1 MCALYHYL
9 STDNI
14 ATIILCLSF
23 PCLLPLCLSLSPFTV
38 SFHWYSC
45 YHSTA
50 WWFPDHGSHGTT
62 TLPHANASIASTC
75 STITTTFF
83 FVVSARSVWLWKTNN
98 NQTRSQY
105 GVLGCPRRTKCAGT
119 PNAKVLSAKVLEH
132 IHTLAPAHSHFW
144 VLQGHP
150 IAFYIHASQEDHE
163 RQERTRVFS
172 SQFLLYVEVL
182 VFVLIGF
189 R

>member
-119 PNAKVLSAKVLEH
+119 PNAKVLCKSAR
-132 IHTLAPAHSHFW
+132 AHSHFGTSTFALLGSAGTPYCILHTRITRRSW
-144 VLQGHP
+144 KTRENKSFFIPVLAVCGG
-150 IAFYIHASQEDHE
+150 
-163 RQERTRVFS
+163 FS
-172 SQFLLYVEVL
+172 
-182 VFVLIGF
+182 F
-189 R
+189 RFNRF